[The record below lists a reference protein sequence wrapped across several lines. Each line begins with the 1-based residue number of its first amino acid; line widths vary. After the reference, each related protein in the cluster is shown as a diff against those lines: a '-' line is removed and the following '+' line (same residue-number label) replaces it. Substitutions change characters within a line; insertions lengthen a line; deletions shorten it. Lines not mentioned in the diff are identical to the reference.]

1 MKSENL
7 QTLAKQGLSLLR
19 WTIDE
24 WKAVEETRLGG
35 ARFSLVFPHEIA
47 RSARPR
53 SLVLI
58 AVNDDGETALKVG
71 LVRSIQATATFD
83 SRVVFDLVRPITPG
97 SLEQLLAMVTEKS
110 LQNGVT
116 KIKNSSDTF
125 QRISPKLGDSLLR
138 AIAASP
144 DNDAV
149 LQRIASELE
158 RPKHFQDAR
167 ALQQDAVSLALKA
180 FGVKDGATILS
191 LPGGDTSLATVR
203 LLEDAV
209 IEHDARWLPG
219 WSMTDSDL
227 TGRAVFKQGA
237 DQLEVFT
244 ANKRPLEELFG
255 VDLIYLNRSRGALV
269 MVQYK
274 MMEPEQ
280 RTRSKRTTAG
290 SEYEVA
296 DDQEWIVPIDT
307 QFTAELARMKKFDQ
321 DLSPDG
327 TYRLNSGA
335 FFFKLIKRNAA
346 TNAAGIVLSLDHLNH
361 MIAKGAASG
370 PRGGLR
376 ISYRTLNGHY
386 LRSDPF
392 VELVRSGYIGTRDA
406 TTENLRALIEAA
418 LNGGRA
424 VVAAIQSAFG
434 ASD

>member
-1 MKSENL
+1 M
-7 QTLAKQGLSLLR
+7 A
-19 WTIDE
+19 
-24 WKAVEETRLGG
+24 
-35 ARFSLVFPHEIA
+35 
-47 RSARPR
+47 
-53 SLVLI
+53 
-58 AVNDDGETALKVG
+58 
-71 LVRSIQATATFD
+71 
-83 SRVVFDLVRPITPG
+83 
-97 SLEQLLAMVTEKS
+97 TEKA

-116 KIKNSSDTF
+116 KFKKSSDNF
-125 QRISPKLGDSLLR
+125 QRISPKLGDSLLK

-158 RPKHFQDAR
+158 RAKHFQDAG

-180 FGVKDGATILS
+180 FGVKDGATTLS

-203 LLEDAV
+203 LMEDAV

-219 WSMTDSDL
+219 WTMTVSDL

-269 MVQYK
+269 MAQYK
-274 MMEPEQ
+274 LMEPDGQ
-280 RTRSKRTTAG
+280 TRRKITTAG
-290 SEYEVA
+290 FEYV
-296 DDQEWIVPIDT
+296 DDQEWIVPIDP

-335 FFFKLIKRNAA
+335 FFFKLVKRNAA

-361 MIAKGAASG
+361 MIAKGGASG

-406 TTENLRALIEAA
+406 TTENLQALIGAA

-424 VVAAIQSAFG
+424 VVAAIQTVLR
-434 ASD
+434 ASET